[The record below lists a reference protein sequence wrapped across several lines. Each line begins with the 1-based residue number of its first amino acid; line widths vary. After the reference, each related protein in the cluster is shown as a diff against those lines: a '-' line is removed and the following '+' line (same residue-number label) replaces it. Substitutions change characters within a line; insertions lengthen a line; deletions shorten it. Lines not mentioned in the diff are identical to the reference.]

1 MAGALGLAVGLA
13 ACGSARTELP
23 TSLPPAP
30 PLQAAPAKPT
40 TLATLTANPAPAP
53 DTGPDASPDTTAS
66 SFKSPGEKH
75 ALAGGTL
82 AASYPR
88 VGVRPPR
95 GVAPAPA
102 GQSWTVVNVRFCA
115 GPQDPIDGGLVDPV
129 RFRIEVPG
137 QGQVSPAPDAPA
149 LAPAPLAAGT
159 VVAPGTCVE
168 GSIAF
173 LIGGE
178 GHVESATYD
187 TGGGLLRWAT

>member
-1 MAGALGLAVGLA
+1 MAGALGLTLGLA

-23 TSLPPAP
+23 ESVPPAP
-30 PLQAAPAKPT
+30 PLQAASADST
-40 TLATLTANPAPAP
+40 TLATLATTPEPAS
-53 DTGPDASPDTTAS
+53 DTGPDPGTETTVS

-75 ALAGGTL
+75 PLAGGTL
-82 AASYPR
+82 TASYPR

-102 GQSWTVVNVRFCA
+102 GQSWTVMNVRFCA
-115 GPQDPIDGGLVDPV
+115 GAQEPIEGGLVDPV

-137 QGQVSPAPDAPA
+137 QGLVGPAPGAPA
-149 LAPAPLAAGT
+149 LAPSPLAPGTAVAAGT
-159 VVAPGTCVE
+159 CIE

-178 GHVESATYD
+178 GHVESTTYD
-187 TGGGLLRWAT
+187 TGDGLLRWAT